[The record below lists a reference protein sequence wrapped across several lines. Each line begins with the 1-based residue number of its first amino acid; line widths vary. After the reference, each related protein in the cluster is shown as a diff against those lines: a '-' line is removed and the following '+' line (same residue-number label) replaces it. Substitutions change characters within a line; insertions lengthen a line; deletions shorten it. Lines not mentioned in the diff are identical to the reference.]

1 MRPAPAATI
10 NTTQVR
16 LILGRPLASLALVAL
31 LSSCVGSC
39 AHSPPKFDPTAR
51 RTCLVLSVGGPRGV
65 AHLGAIA
72 AVRKAGVHIDC
83 VVGNSMGSL
92 VGALYAS
99 APNED
104 TEALFRRF
112 SNAYVAETKSDATK
126 NGVIGA
132 LVGAAIGAAVGGKAG
147 GGNEA
152 AVAGAVIGASGGF
165 AIGAEQTT
173 KLDRDRL
180 VRVMNGILNDARIE
194 ALPIPYVTTYQQRSN
209 NGLDLVV
216 TRSGNLADAVGK
228 SIANPFI
235 FTNLN
240 VATQGAVDPGADRAS
255 MTPVDEACRLFP
267 DSNLLAINVTDEPA
281 FYRADMRCPL
291 REVRVDPGP
300 LDAEAVF
307 RLQADFDR
315 AVKAG
320 FDATAK
326 AL

>member
-1 MRPAPAATI
+1 VSVRRDAA
-10 NTTQVR
+10 V
-16 LILGRPLASLALVAL
+16 LVVLALGVTPL
-31 LSSCVGSC
+31 GSC
-39 AHSPPKFDPTAR
+39 AHGPPKFDPSAR

-72 AVRKAGVHIDC
+72 AVRQAGIHVDC

-92 VGALYAS
+92 VGALYAA
-99 APNED
+99 APAQD

-112 SNAYVAETKSDATK
+112 SDAYVAETKADAVK
-126 NGVIGA
+126 NGTVGAVVGGA
-132 LVGAAIGAAVGGKAG
+132 LGAAIGAAIGGKDGAK
-147 GGNEA
+147 A
-152 AVAGAVIGASGGF
+152 AAAAGAALGASGGF
-165 AIGAEQTT
+165 AVGAGETA

-180 VRVMNGILNDARIE
+180 VRVMNGLLGGARVE
-194 ALPIPYVTTYQQRSN
+194 ALPVPYATTFQQRTGG
-209 NGLDLVV
+209 GLALVV
-216 TRSGNLADAVGK
+216 VRQGNLAEAVGK

-235 FTNLN
+235 FSNLD
-240 VATQGAVDPGADRAS
+240 VVRQGAVDPGADRAS

-267 DSNLLAINVTDEPA
+267 DSNLLAINVTDQPA

-307 RLQADFDR
+307 RLQGDFSR

-320 FDATAK
+320 FDATAL
-326 AL
+326 ALR

>member
-1 MRPAPAATI
+1 VRARPLRSPLA
-10 NTTQVR
+10 
-16 LILGRPLASLALVAL
+16 LILPAL

-39 AHSPPKFDPTAR
+39 AHSPPKFDPAAR

-72 AVRKAGVHIDC
+72 AVRKAGIHVDC

-92 VGALYAS
+92 VGALYAA

-112 SNAYVAETKSDATK
+112 SDAYIAETKADAAK
-126 NGVIGA
+126 NGAIGAVIGGA
-132 LVGAAIGAAVGGKAG
+132 LGAALGAALGGKDGAKAAAAAGAAIGAG
-147 GGNEA
+147 
-152 AVAGAVIGASGGF
+152 GGF
-165 AIGAEQTT
+165 ALGAEQTS

-180 VRVMNGILNDARIE
+180 VRVMDGILGGALIE
-194 ALPIPYVTTYQQRSN
+194 KLPIPYATSYQERSD
-209 NGLDLVV
+209 NGLELVV
-216 TRSGNLADAVGK
+216 VRGGDVADAVGK

-235 FTNLN
+235 FTNLD

-300 LDAEAVF
+300 LDAEGVF
-307 RLQADFDR
+307 RLQADFTR

-320 FDATAK
+320 FDATAL
-326 AL
+326 ALR